1 MKLKKQTQTQ
11 RIAALEKTVFQLW
24 TLNKMIQD
32 ELKSIQDKLNNN
44 INNNKDEEE

>member
-1 MKLKKQTQTQ
+1 MKLKKQTQMQ

-32 ELKSIQDKLNNN
+32 ELKSIQEQLKDN
-44 INNNKDEEE
+44 IKDNKN